1 MASPKY
7 VVWYYPGKG
16 RAENAR
22 LILEAAGVPY
32 ENKYIGDWAAEK
44 PTTPFG
50 QLPVLLMTNEKTN
63 QPMQLAQSA
72 AIVRFLARKYDLVAE
87 DPLDY
92 AIADSVYEST
102 NDINELLMRIVWA
115 TPEPEKPAAIE
126 KFKQET
132 VPNFIK
138 SHTAILEKNGN
149 KGIYA
154 GNELTYVELAAFNT
168 INELNAVVPGAI
180 SATTAPALWKMHELV
195 ANHDKIKAY
204 LASPRLHKV

>member
-1 MASPKY
+1 MASPKFI
-7 VVWYYPGKG
+7 VWYYPGKG

-22 LILEAAGVPY
+22 LILEAAGVSY
-32 ENKYIGDWAAEK
+32 ENKYPGDWKVEK

-50 QLPVLLMTNEKTN
+50 QLPVLLMTDEKTN

-72 AIVRFLARKYDLVAE
+72 AIVRYLARKYDLVAE
-87 DPLDY
+87 DALDF

-132 VPNFIK
+132 MPGFIK
-138 SHTAILEKNGN
+138 SHTALLEKNGN

-154 GNELTYVELAAFNT
+154 GNKMTYVELAAFNT
-168 INELNAVVPGAI
+168 INELNAVIPGAI